1 MVVLDILVTVIVV
14 GIFYLMLPK
23 FSKIGGMI
31 DKKIDSIKNQNTEII
46 PEEPIKKDDTDV
58 SPKEK

>member
-1 MVVLDILVTVIVV
+1 MIVLDILVTAIII

-23 FSKIGGMI
+23 FSKIGRLI

-46 PEEPIKKDDTDV
+46 PEEPIKKEDTDV